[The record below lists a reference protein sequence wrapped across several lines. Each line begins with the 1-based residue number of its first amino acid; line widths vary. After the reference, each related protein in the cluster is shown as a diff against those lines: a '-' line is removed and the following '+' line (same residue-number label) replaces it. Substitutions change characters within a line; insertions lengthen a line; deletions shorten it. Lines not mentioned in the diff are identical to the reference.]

1 MSERILLVEDD
12 PLIADTL
19 RLNIRGEI
27 PDADIVHVTTL
38 SEAREAV
45 LGSGVFDFVYL
56 DLWSNDGSGFKGL
69 MEFKKLFPRQSI
81 LIAFRHLTLT
91 A

>member
-12 PLIADTL
+12 LLIADTIQV
-19 RLNIRGEI
+19 NIRGEV
-27 PDADIVHVTTL
+27 PDADIVHVRTL
-38 SEAREAV
+38 PEAREAV
-45 LGSGVFDFVYL
+45 EGGDVFDFVYL
-56 DLWSNDGSGFKGL
+56 DLWATDGSGFKGL
-69 MEFKKLFPRQSI
+69 LDFKRLFPGQPV

>member
-12 PLIADTL
+12 PLIADTISF
-19 RLNIRGEI
+19 NIRGEA
-27 PDADIVHVTTL
+27 PDADIIHVRTL
-38 SEAREAV
+38 REARMVVERGNA
-45 LGSGVFDFVYL
+45 FDFVYL
-56 DLWSNDGSGFKGL
+56 DLWNTNGSGFRGL
-69 MEFKKLFPRQSI
+69 REFKRLFPGQPV

>member
-12 PLIADTL
+12 PLIADTI
-19 RLNIRGEI
+19 RLNIRGEL
-27 PDADIVHVTTL
+27 PDADIVHVKTVQ
-38 SEAREAV
+38 EARQAV
-45 LGSGVFDFVYL
+45 EEERKFDFVYL

-69 MEFKKLFPRQSI
+69 REFKKLFPGQSV

>member
-1 MSERILLVEDD
+1 MSERILVVEDD
-12 PLIADTL
+12 PLIADTIQI
-19 RLNIRGEI
+19 NIRGEI
-27 PDADIVHVTTL
+27 PDADIIHVKTL
-38 SEAREAV
+38 REARNAV
-45 LGSGVFDFVYL
+45 ETEDVFDFVYL

-69 MEFKKLFPRQSI
+69 LEFKRLFPGQSI